1 MDHYDVI
8 TEGAKLEI
16 DFREPTGFVR
26 ERALLLNAVL
36 KEILKDENGEER
48 SKYQELFDTNV
59 RILNRKR
66 AAKVEGYQC
75 PLVGCLFTARRHRS
89 YVDHLERMHARN
101 EQFTCFYRQ
110 KCPRN
115 FISTD
120 LLKEHLKEI
129 T

>member
-1 MDHYDVI
+1 MMEYLKALYLKIVRNELDHYDVI

-16 DFREPTGFVR
+16 DFREATGFVD

-66 AAKVEGYQC
+66 AAKVEG
-75 PLVGCLFTARRHRS
+75 LSMSLGWLFVHS
-89 YVDHLERMHARN
+89 
-101 EQFTCFYRQ
+101 
-110 KCPRN
+110 
-115 FISTD
+115 
-120 LLKEHLKEI
+120 
-129 T
+129 